1 MDVDEDGAEAKIF
14 FLAKWSAACQTILN
28 QHPPRKHAS
37 AWGAWMSA
45 THRELAIADALE
57 TAVRVAATVEHVE
70 FADRSSPVL
79 TVNIDRPSDDE
90 SSFRESVG
98 AGKRN
103 ADEGV

>member
-1 MDVDEDGAEAKIF
+1 
-14 FLAKWSAACQTILN
+14 
-28 QHPPRKHAS
+28 
-37 AWGAWMSA
+37 MSA

-90 SSFRESVG
+90 SGFRESVG

-103 ADEGV
+103 ADGAFSRDGISRGWSPTEDSSADDSDGGKNVVANASDTS